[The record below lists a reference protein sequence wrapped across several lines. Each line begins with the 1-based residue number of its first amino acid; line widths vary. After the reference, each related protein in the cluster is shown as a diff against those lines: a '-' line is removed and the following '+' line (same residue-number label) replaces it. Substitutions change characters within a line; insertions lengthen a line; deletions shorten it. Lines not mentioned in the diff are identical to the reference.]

1 MKKSFV
7 DELKVD
13 LPYGHKTLDTFIDI
27 LYKFT
32 DKDVKKMSSTKNSY
46 QDFQANIT
54 RKGYNFM
61 LSLNIKRTEHSD
73 NWDSINFSIFFEDD
87 KYYEKLVDISVQEKN
102 ELFPIT
108 SYTYHTDI
116 SQKAKIVRDHIMFN
130 LDCKG
135 LTGTE
140 YWD

>member
-1 MKKSFV
+1 MKESFV

-13 LPYGHKTLDTFIDI
+13 LPYGHNTLDTFVDI

-32 DKDVKKMSSTKNSY
+32 DKDVKKMSSTKNVH

-54 RKGYNFM
+54 REGYNFM
-61 LSLNIKRTEHSD
+61 LSLDIKRTERSD
-73 NWDSINFSIFFEDD
+73 NWDSINLSIFFEDD

-108 SYTYHTDI
+108 SYTYHTYI
-116 SQKAKIVRDHIMFN
+116 SKSKNSKRSHNV
-130 LDCKG
+130 
-135 LTGTE
+135 
-140 YWD
+140 